1 MFMRRLL
8 ALVFRPIT
16 FVLYNPSS
24 FSESIALDAR
34 TNRQAAAIVVCN
46 QDIFACLVDSHIA
59 RTSAAGCNFIQKLK
73 LSRFLVNLEGAN
85 TTALLAL
92 VVTDFV
98 DCINVPSRRI
108 NRQKRGIRSLSDEPQ
123 RGCFT

>member
-1 MFMRRLL
+1 VTL
-8 ALVFRPIT
+8 
-16 FVLYNPSS
+16 VLYNRGS
-24 FSESIALDAR
+24 FSEATVLEDR
-34 TNRQAAAIVVCN
+34 KNRYAAAIVVCN

-59 RTSAAGCNFIQKLK
+59 RTSAAGCNFIQELE

-98 DCINVPSRRI
+98 DRIKVSSRRI
-108 NRQKRGIRSLSDEPQ
+108 NRQKRGIRSLSDKAE
-123 RGCFT
+123 RGCFA